1 VSEEISIEY
10 LEREH
15 TAFRAVMNSIFD
27 GVYIVDRDRRII
39 FWNRGAEEIT
49 GYTAD
54 EVAGRRCADNI
65 LNHIDENGRLLCT
78 AACPLQHTL
87 LTGEEVRAK
96 VYPLHKSGRR
106 FPVMTHIAPLEDGEG
121 DIVAGIEVFRDI
133 SREEDFRILQEKFN
147 KLVQRYVSRSAYE
160 QIMAQA
166 ESSDA
171 PTSRTRDLTVLY
183 LDIVGFTAL
192 SEKHPAPEVV
202 RILND
207 VFGMCDVITRE
218 KHGDIDK
225 FIGDA
230 LMAVF
235 IDAND
240 AVEASSTI
248 VTEAMPRFN
257 RQRSGRGLEP
267 IQLRVGINSGIV
279 VQGEVGTTERKDLT
293 VIGDVVNTAQ
303 RIESMCEPDSLLISE
318 STYARLRENLANRFE
333 FRQDVKV
340 KNKAEPIKVFTL
352 ARTAP

>member
-1 VSEEISIEY
+1 VAEEISVEY

-15 TAFRAVMNSIFD
+15 TVLRAVMNSIFD

-39 FWNRGAEEIT
+39 FWNRGAQEIT
-49 GYTAD
+49 GYTAE
-54 EVAGRRCADNI
+54 EVVGRRCADNI

-78 AACPLQHTL
+78 SACPLQHTL

-96 VYPLHKSGRR
+96 IYPLHKSGRR
-106 FPVMTHIAPLEDGEG
+106 FPVMTHIAPLRDGDG
-121 DIVAGIEVFRDI
+121 NIVAGIEVFRDI

-147 KLVQRYVSRSAYE
+147 KLVQRYVSRSAYD
-160 QIMAQA
+160 QIMTQA
-166 ESSDA
+166 ESSA
-171 PTSRTRDLTVLY
+171 AATSQTRDLTVLY

-192 SEKHPAPEVV
+192 SERHPAPEVV
-202 RILND
+202 KMLND
-207 VFGMCDVITRE
+207 IFGICDIITRE
-218 KHGDIDK
+218 RHGDIDK

-248 VTEAMPRFN
+248 VTDALPRLN
-257 RQRSGRGLEP
+257 RQRSERGLAP
-267 IQLRVGINSGIV
+267 IQVRIGINSGIL

-303 RIESMCEPDSLLISE
+303 RIESICEPDSVLISE
-318 STYARLRENLANRFE
+318 STYSRLCEGLASRFA
-333 FRQDVKV
+333 FWQDVKV
-340 KNKAEPIKVFTL
+340 KNKAEPIKVFALTR
-352 ARTAP
+352 AAP